1 VAAVIE
7 VEGLEKTFRVAQH
20 RPGWLGAVT
29 SLIWRDYRAVQAV
42 RDVSFAID
50 RGEMVGCLGPNGAG
64 KSTTIK
70 MLTGILV
77 PSAGHLQVLGQ
88 VPYRRRKQV
97 AQRIG
102 VVFGQRTQLWWDLP
116 LVDSL
121 ELLRY
126 VYRVNGERYAR
137 NLRRMRELLDLDPFL
152 QTPVRQLSLGQ
163 RMRGDLAAALLHDPE
178 ILYLDEPTIGL
189 DVVAKHRVR
198 DFLREINR
206 RDSVT
211 VLLTT
216 HDMAD
221 VEQLCSRLLI
231 IDHGTLL
238 YDGSLEGIRDR
249 LGTERTLVV
258 DLADEQIG
266 ALDVPAAREVRA
278 DGPRRWLQFNRL
290 NTTAAELIADVA
302 ARYPLRDLTIEEPD
316 IETIVRRIYEQG
328 LPGEDPDAAA
338 DAPLGVVDGAYD
350 P

>member
-1 VAAVIE
+1 MIS
-7 VEGLEKTFRVAQH
+7 VERLEKTFRVSRS
-20 RPGWLGAVT
+20 RPGLFGSVA
-29 SLIWRDYRAVQAV
+29 SLVVRDSYLVHAV
-42 RDVSFAID
+42 RDVSFQIE
-50 RGEMVGCLGPNGAG
+50 RGEMVGCVGPNGAG

-77 PSAGHLQVLGQ
+77 PSGGTVEVLGQ
-88 VPYRRRKQV
+88 VPYCRRKQL

-116 LVDSL
+116 LIDSL

-126 VYRVNGERYAR
+126 VYRVPADRYAS
-137 NLRRMRELLDLDPFL
+137 NLRRLRELLDLDPFL
-152 QTPVRQLSLGQ
+152 RTPVRQLSLGQ

-189 DVVAKHRVR
+189 DVVAKHRIR
-198 DFLREINR
+198 DFLRTINR
-206 RDSVT
+206 EQGAT

-238 YDGSLEGIRDR
+238 YDGSLESIRDR

-258 DLADEQIG
+258 DLADSLDG
-266 ALDVPAAREVRA
+266 AVEVPRALEVRA
-278 DGPRRWLQFNRL
+278 DGPRRWLQFNRTE
-290 NTTAAELIADVA
+290 TTAASLIAEVA
-302 ARYPLRDLTIEEPD
+302 ARYRLHDLTIEEPE
-316 IETIVRRIYEQG
+316 IETIVRRIYEDG
-328 LPGEDPDAAA
+328 LVGFPSEHVEQPE
-338 DAPLGVVDGAYD
+338 APIRH
-350 P
+350 